1 MQACAK
7 GSIVV
12 GAVASLRHLR
22 RSGRVRNAQIEARL
36 SAAALELLEEKI
48 DIGRW
53 YPMSAFAELVDFEWE
68 LVAGR
73 DPEYA
78 RQSGA
83 KGAQRLFQSGRY
95 QQLDFAQRTGRV
107 ENREALVRQSK
118 LITTVTSMLYN
129 FLEVSV
135 GIDPKR
141 PQELQIVYANA
152 TEFTEPLRYTTEG
165 FMNAIN
171 EAQGSSRR
179 WTSERT
185 APDRVVFRL
194 AIPARLGPL
203 GSDPTRGV

>member
-22 RSGRVRNAQIEARL
+22 SSGRVRDAELQARL
-36 SAAALELLEEKI
+36 SASALELLEEKI

-53 YPMSAFAELVDFEWE
+53 YPMRAFAELVDFEWD

-83 KGAQRLFQSGRY
+83 KGAQRLFQGGRY
-95 QQLDFAQRTGRV
+95 QQLDFAQRSGRA
-107 ENREALVRQSK
+107 ESRDALVRQSK
-118 LITTVTSMLYN
+118 RITTVTSMLYN

-135 GIDPKR
+135 GIDSAR
-141 PQELQIVYANA
+141 PNELQIVYANA
-152 TEFTEPLRYTTEG
+152 AEFTEPLRYTTEG

-171 EAQGSSRR
+171 ASQGSSRC

-194 AIPARLGPL
+194 AIPARLA
-203 GSDPTRGV
+203 

>member
-1 MQACAK
+1 MTQAMEACAK

-22 RSGRVRNAQIEARL
+22 SSGQVTADQMAARL
-36 SAAALELLEEKI
+36 SGDALTLLEGKI

-53 YPMSAFAELVDFEWE
+53 YPMGVFAELVDFEWD

-78 RQSGA
+78 RKSGA
-83 KGAQRLFQSGRY
+83 KGAQRLFQSRRY
-95 QQLDFAQRTGRV
+95 QQLDYAQRAGRAG
-107 ENREALVRQSK
+107 NREALVRQTK
-118 LITTVTSMLYN
+118 LITTVTAMLYN

-135 GIDPKR
+135 GIAPER
-141 PQELQIVYANA
+141 PDELSIVYANA
-152 TEFTEPLRYTTEG
+152 AEFTEPLRFTTEG
-165 FMNAIN
+165 FMDAIN

-194 AIPARLGPL
+194 AIPTRLA
-203 GSDPTRGV
+203 

>member
-1 MQACAK
+1 MRASAK

-22 RSGRVRNAQIEARL
+22 SSGRIRDAELQARL
-36 SAAALELLEEKI
+36 SASALELLEEKI

-53 YPMSAFAELVDFEWE
+53 YPMSAFAELVDVEWD

-78 RQSGA
+78 RQAGA
-83 KGAQRLFQSGRY
+83 KGAQRLFQGGRY
-95 QQLDFAQRTGRV
+95 QQLDFAQRTGRA
-107 ENREALVRQSK
+107 ESRDALVRRSK
-118 LITTVTSMLYN
+118 LITTVTSMLYD

-135 GIDPKR
+135 GIDPAR
-141 PQELQIVYANA
+141 PNELQIVYANA
-152 TEFTEPLRYTTEG
+152 AEFTEPLRYTTEG

-171 EAQGSSRR
+171 EVQGSSRR

-185 APDRVVFRL
+185 APDRILFRL
-194 AIPARLGPL
+194 GIPERLG
-203 GSDPTRGV
+203 